1 MQRMASMMGGSREAE
16 SHTDYQPLP
25 GGEFDDIGESQ
36 SAIHSRPKA
45 PSDPRRHGKSTPSR
59 ASPEDSFS

>member
-25 GGEFDDIGESQ
+25 GGEFDDIGES
-36 SAIHSRPKA
+36 AHP
-45 PSDPRRHGKSTPSR
+45 
-59 ASPEDSFS
+59 

>member
-36 SAIHSRPKA
+36 GAIDTANRL
-45 PSDPRRHGKSTPSR
+45 RSTPSR
-59 ASPEDSFS
+59 KIHPLPRLARDSFS